1 MKTQTHGIRAV
12 AEAVSVKEFVTLNA
26 YVGKKSV

>member
-1 MKTQTHGIRAV
+1 MKTQTHGIRDV
-12 AEAVSVKEFVTLNA
+12 AEAVPVKEFVPLNA